1 MPVVSLQDEQ
11 TFPRY
16 KRVPFNSDSLPQDA
30 FLLAAFWRVSAHAYI
45 EVLKSIQILPEVNQ
59 GEG

>member
-1 MPVVSLQDEQ
+1 MSKNQESPLVKPADFPVFNQKLWPAMPVASLQDEQ

-30 FLLAAFWRVSAHAYI
+30 FLLAAF
-45 EVLKSIQILPEVNQ
+45 
-59 GEG
+59 